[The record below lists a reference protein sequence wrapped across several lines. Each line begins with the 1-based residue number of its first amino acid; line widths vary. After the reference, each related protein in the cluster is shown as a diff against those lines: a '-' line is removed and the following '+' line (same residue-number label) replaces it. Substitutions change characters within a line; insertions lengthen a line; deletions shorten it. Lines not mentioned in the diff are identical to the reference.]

1 MSVSPPAF
9 IYIYIYIYGS
19 RCLIMHIPPGGLT
32 WIPPEPTCQRA
43 DHSGLRVQHLLTS
56 GERRRTAHD
65 GCNPGG
71 THYQPLETAIYAT
84 TDGNVAEG
92 VRDCPDGKDTLS
104 LDAWRMGPY
113 KKLEPHGALWSP
125 MKPYGSLWSPMEPYG
140 AGFVGPYNV

>member
-1 MSVSPPAF
+1 
-9 IYIYIYIYGS
+9 
-19 RCLIMHIPPGGLT
+19 MHIPPGGLT
-32 WIPPEPTCQRA
+32 WIPPEPTCQLA

-113 KKLEPHGALWSP
+113 KKLEPYGALWSP
-125 MKPYGSLWSPMEPYG
+125 MEPYGSLWSPMALVLLDLAMFNQY
-140 AGFVGPYNV
+140 VH